1 MEWRKEKF
9 AGVEAG
15 AGKVKSE
22 SVDVVSEE
30 ADIAS
35 IRTSVAMNPDVELEV
50 DEVDKIIFSSE
61 IWSDMQYIILRH
73 TRSFLAL
80 VKRHVEAFFKLY

>member
-1 MEWRKEKF
+1 M
-9 AGVEAG
+9 
-15 AGKVKSE
+15 KSE

-30 ADIAS
+30 ADNAS
-35 IRTSVAMNPDVELEV
+35 IRTSVAMNPDVEL
-50 DEVDKIIFSSE
+50 EVDKIIFSSE

>member
-1 MEWRKEKF
+1 M
-9 AGVEAG
+9 
-15 AGKVKSE
+15 KSE

-30 ADIAS
+30 LDIAS

-61 IWSDMQYIILRH
+61 TWSDIMYIILRH

-80 VKRHVEAFFKLY
+80 VKRHVEELFML